1 MQGRLDQLRATLA
14 DLAAELRSIDTID
27 DATRHELET
36 AALEIISLLHRSEN
50 LEPSASPETL
60 KDRLLEFEASHPNLA
75 AVVNRL
81 IDMLGQMG
89 I

>member
-1 MQGRLDQLRATLA
+1 MAERDDRLRTL
-14 DLAAELRSIDTID
+14 LAEVVAEVRTIQTAD
-27 DATRHELET
+27 DATRRRLEE
-36 AALEIISLLHRSEN
+36 AATEIIQALHRV
-50 LEPSASPETL
+50 ETDGGGDGESL
-60 KDRLLEFEASHPNLA
+60 RNRLVEFEASHPNLA